1 MGEPLAR
8 AELFIFFVALVQRI
22 RLETVPGKIPNP
34 EDYSAGLTRCPR
46 DFVVAVK
53 HRRALHG

>member
-8 AELFIFFVALVQRI
+8 AELQIFVVALLQRI
-22 RLETVPGKIPNP
+22 QIDTVTGKIPNP
-34 EDYSAGLTRCPR
+34 EQYTAGITKCPH

-53 HRRALHG
+53 HRRPS